1 MGMVFGRIDTETAPF
16 ELLPSPS
23 AEYELRQYP
32 PSLIAETDSEQGPKG
47 DNVAFRRLANYIGV
61 FKEPHNTAKAPIAMT
76 APVMSAGGKGG
87 GGSGGSGGG
96 EAIAMTAPVMR
107 SEGSEE
113 GGSGGVL
120 AFIMPAQYTLE
131 TLPTPTSPDVRIKQV
146 PGCTVAAL
154 TFSGT
159 ATDED
164 AAAKTAALRAM
175 LQRDGLQ
182 EDKTGAP
189 TLARFNPPFTLS
201 FLKTNEVHV
210 PIVVVEQA
218 CSDEQ

>member
-1 MGMVFGRIDTETAPF
+1 MVFGRIDTETAPF

-23 AEYELRQYP
+23 AEYEVRQYP
-32 PSLIAETDSEQGPKG
+32 SSLVAETDSEQG

-61 FKEPHNTAKAPIAMT
+61 FKEPHNTVKAPIAMT
-76 APVMSAGGKGG
+76 APVMSAGGEGG
-87 GGSGGSGGG
+87 GGSGGSGGS

-107 SEGSEE
+107 SGGAEE

-120 AFIMPAQYTLE
+120 AFVMPAQYTLE

-146 PGCTVAAL
+146 PGRTVAAL

-159 ATDED
+159 ASHED

-182 EDKTGAP
+182 EDEAGAP
-189 TLARFNPPFTLS
+189 TLARFNPPFTLP

-210 PIVVVEQA
+210 PIVVEQA